1 MGLDLNCE
9 IMTENEKIKVLLLG
23 DVTKILNDKAGTKES
38 ELCLLLCSSKEF
50 ETFTHRDIFDVFTT
64 PQIKMLPAEPLL
76 DDLRDLFKENIEA
89 IEFCNIHGLWGEDRN
104 D

>member
-76 DDLRDLFKENIEA
+76 NDLRDLFKENIEA
-89 IEFCNIHGLWGEDRN
+89 IEKE
-104 D
+104 

>member
-1 MGLDLNCE
+1 
-9 IMTENEKIKVLLLG
+9 MTENEKIKVLLLG

-89 IEFCNIHGLWGEDRN
+89 IEKEYLFKYKHIWNYGNRRQISRIC
-104 D
+104 